1 MSRAM
6 LSLLR
11 ESTTVIGRKQSKQQV
26 SAVAKKADSK
36 LLAVL
41 IDSVANLDSIER
53 IEIGGIDGENL
64 VKLQSL
70 ISRGRDF
77 TKTSREME
85 LTIQRFLKALF
96 AGNPSPTM
104 REIDATIEEAVIGVI
119 ALRLRTGGGDVKSS
133 FKPLTAQYQAYKRK
147 KYPNAKGIGWATG
160 ELAHEW
166 AEYGNVRIVRK

>member
-6 LSLLR
+6 LAKLR
-11 ESTTVIGRKQSKQQV
+11 EATAVIGRKQSKQKET
-26 SAVAKKADSK
+26 AVAKKADTK

-41 IDSVANLDSIER
+41 IDSLSNLDGIQK

-77 TKTSREME
+77 TKPSREME
-85 LTIQRFLKALF
+85 LTIARFLKALF
-96 AGNPSPTM
+96 AGNPTPTM

-119 ALRLRTGGGDVKSS
+119 ALRLKTGGGDVKSS
-133 FKPLTAQYQAYKRK
+133 FKPLTANYQAFKRK

-166 AEYGNVRIVRK
+166 AESGNVRIVRK